1 MASTVTRN
9 LSPSKSN
16 TVPVVLSGMGHCL
29 REYTIPCG
37 YHIARF
43 GLPGDPQY
51 SVSMGQRSFTYTDGQ
66 HRSAMQRRLLKAVSE
81 MMSLTR
87 WEDFSGYTETHAL
100 DDIEN
105 TYAAKINWL
114 DESYHLVDTHLFFS
128 RWRILDHSF
137 GPMWNADPDDRAVL
151 NQEYWE
157 ALENIP
163 ARALQLVRK

>member
-1 MASTVTRN
+1 MRDS
-9 LSPSKSN
+9 
-16 TVPVVLSGMGHCL
+16 
-29 REYTIPCG
+29 
-37 YHIARF
+37 
-43 GLPGDPQY
+43 
-51 SVSMGQRSFTYTDGQ
+51 SFTYTSGQ
-66 HRSAMQRRLLKAVSE
+66 YRTPMQRGLLKAVSQ